1 MDVLRNAFKLG
12 LVVALAIVLVAT
24 AFVIG
29 YEAGNETGGKS
40 GSVVEEIAAPP
51 VDLVEQPTATA
62 IPATAEPEDTPP
74 PEDTPAPEQPSSPPD
89 TASPTPEPTREA
101 ALSDEEALQV
111 LSEVWGLIDAEFYGD
126 LPTPDERIYGAIRGM
141 LATLDDQYTSFLE
154 PSIAE
159 IERTDASGAF
169 EGIGALVNV
178 GEDGILEIVRPFQ
191 GSPAEE
197 AGLLPGD
204 KVLAVDGQSIVGYG
218 IWEAITLIRGPEGS
232 EVVLTIQ
239 REEGEPFAATVLR
252 ARIDIPIVESEMLEA
267 DIGYV
272 SLFEFTSQA
281 TSQLEQMIEEL
292 LDQGAT
298 ALIFDLRG
306 NPGGF
311 LDQAVQVSD
320 LFLDEGVVL
329 IERISDG
336 QEREFTSRDQGLAQD
351 IPLVVLVNGGSASA
365 SEIVAGAIQD
375 RGRGVLIGETTFGK
389 GSVQLPHT
397 LSDGSELRVT
407 IARWFTPNDRAI
419 HGEGLAPD
427 IEVLLTLEDLEAER
441 DPQLE
446 RAIEYLQ
453 QQAGQ

>member
-29 YEAGNETGGKS
+29 YEAGNGTGEKS
-40 GSVVEEIAAPP
+40 ESVVEEIAAP
-51 VDLVEQPTATA
+51 VDLVEQPTA
-62 IPATAEPEDTPP
+62 IPATAE
-74 PEDTPAPEQPSSPPD
+74 PEDTPAPEQPSSPPN
-89 TASPTPEPTREA
+89 TASPTPETAQEQAAEPTREA

-111 LSEVWGLIDAEFYGD
+111 LSEVWDLIDAEFYGD
-126 LPTPDERIYGAIRGM
+126 LPTPDARIYGAIRGM

-239 REEGEPFAATVLR
+239 RAEGEPFDAAVLR
-252 ARIDIPIVESEMLEA
+252 ARIDIPIVESEMLET

-281 TSQLEQMIEEL
+281 TSQLEQKIEEL
-292 LDQGAT
+292 LNQGAT

-336 QEREFTSRDQGLAQD
+336 QVREFTSRDEGLAQE

-389 GSVQLPHT
+389 GSVQLPHV

-407 IARWFTPNDRAI
+407 IARWFTPDDRAI

-427 IEVLLTLEDLEAER
+427 IEAPLTLEDLEAER

-453 QQAGQ
+453 QQTGQ